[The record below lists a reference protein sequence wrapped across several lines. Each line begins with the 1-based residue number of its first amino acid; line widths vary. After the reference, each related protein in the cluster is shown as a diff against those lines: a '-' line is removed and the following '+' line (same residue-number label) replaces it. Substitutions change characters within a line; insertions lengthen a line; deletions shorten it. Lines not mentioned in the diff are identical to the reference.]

1 MFVFLDYCV
10 WIWCLCVISGVHPTF
25 LPSYIFEDKITS
37 TIGGY
42 YLFCFVWGYM
52 AGVNGLAGHELIH
65 KRESYNK
72 ILGMLTFSKL
82 FYSHFLLEHSSG
94 HHRNVATPLDSAT
107 ARLGENF
114 YAFSLRS
121 AIGGHVNTWN
131 REVSRIETKFEGKK
145 VPMTTII
152 LHNKMTWFACLH
164 LGIIAIILTVF
175 GIRALVF

>member
-1 MFVFLDYCV
+1 MFKDDKRFLGPIYMFVFLDYCV

-72 ILGMLTFSKL
+72 ARTQTRLSSEPKPWNVYKL
-82 FYSHFLLEHSSG
+82 
-94 HHRNVATPLDSAT
+94 R
-107 ARLGENF
+107 
-114 YAFSLRS
+114 
-121 AIGGHVNTWN
+121 
-131 REVSRIETKFEGKK
+131 
-145 VPMTTII
+145 
-152 LHNKMTWFACLH
+152 WF
-164 LGIIAIILTVF
+164 
-175 GIRALVF
+175 